1 MDFLPRLKVEV
12 VLPDEL
18 IESAVLVVLRAART
32 GKTGD
37 GKLFITPV
45 EQVIRIRTEE
55 TGINAI

>member
-1 MDFLPRLKVEV
+1 M
-12 VLPDEL
+12 PDEL
-18 IESAVLVVLRAART
+18 IESAVLAVLRAART

-55 TGINAI
+55 TGVSAI